1 MVSELRIRRAA
12 AGGFVLLLHILVL
25 LALLAAFKPRLFQ
38 QTPGAYEISITLPVT
53 RRFPEVERPTA
64 LPPPNFLLPEIS
76 PRAIA
81 PPSLIAPPTAPEQE
95 QQGDMRAL
103 GRYLYNC
110 TGQYFERLSPKEKAH
125 CLENKFNGEEGPA
138 LTLGPAK
145 PSPYDAVIA
154 KRNAPVVPIEH
165 PCPDDK
171 PTSNLGLPCYD
182 FGGSHQPLVE
192 FHH

>member
-1 MVSELRIRRAA
+1 MVDALQFRRATTGA
-12 AGGFVLLLHILVL
+12 AVLLLHNLVL
-25 LALLAAFKPRLFQ
+25 LALLAAFQPHLLQ
-38 QTPGAYEISITLPVT
+38 QALGSREITITLPVHRT
-53 RRFPEVERPTA
+53 PQVEEPARLPLPTFLSPET
-64 LPPPNFLLPEIS
+64 S
-76 PRAIA
+76 PRAIT
-81 PPSLIAPPTAPEQE
+81 PPSLLAVPAAPEQE
-95 QQGDMRAL
+95 QQGDIRAL

-110 TGQYFERLSPKEKAH
+110 TGQYFERLSAKEKAH
-125 CLENKFNGEEGPA
+125 CLENKFNGQEGPA

-171 PTSNLGLPCYD
+171 PTSNLGMPCYD
-182 FGGSHQPLVE
+182 FGSHQPLVE